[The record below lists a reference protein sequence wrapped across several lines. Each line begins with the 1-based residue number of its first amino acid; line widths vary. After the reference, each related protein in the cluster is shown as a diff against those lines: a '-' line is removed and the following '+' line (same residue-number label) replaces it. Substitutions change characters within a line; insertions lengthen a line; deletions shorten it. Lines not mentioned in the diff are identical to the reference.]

1 MKQKTGEE
9 MNKENRS
16 IRLIA
21 LDLDGT
27 TLDREGYLTWENRQ
41 ALEQAAV
48 QGIYVVVASGRAL
61 STLPA
66 EILNM
71 SCFTY
76 AITSNG
82 AAICSMPEQKLLRQ
96 YRIPA
101 GAVDRIVE
109 RADAYFADCTGSE
122 RLNYEVFVNGV
133 AYAQAD
139 YVEDPMRFGG
149 TEKEKRYIRET
160 RNPVEDI
167 HDFIAL
173 HRQELDSLDL
183 IIHNPERK
191 EHMWEI
197 LKKEISDIYV
207 TSSVPRLLEISSKE
221 CGKWSGICHLLE
233 ILGILPEEVITFGD
247 ARNDLDMIQHAGIG
261 VAMGNAH
268 PALKEKADFITV
280 DNDASGVA
288 WALRKLGIVD

>member
-1 MKQKTGEE
+1 
-9 MNKENRS
+9 MNRENRK

-27 TLDREGYLTWENRQ
+27 TLNQNGCLTQDNRL
-41 ALEQAAV
+41 ALEQAAA

-66 EILNM
+66 EILQL

-82 AAICSMPEQKLLRQ
+82 ASICSMPEQKLLRQ

-101 GAVDRIVE
+101 AAVDQIVE
-109 RADAYFADCTGSE
+109 RADEYFADCTGSE
-122 RLNYEVFVNGV
+122 RLNYEVFVNGI

-139 YVEDPMRFGG
+139 YVEDPMKFGG
-149 TEKEKRYIRET
+149 TENERRYIRET

-167 HDFIAL
+167 HAFISL

-197 LKKEISDIYV
+197 LNREISDIYV
-207 TSSVPRLLEISSKE
+207 TSSVPRLLEISSRE
-221 CGKWSGICHLLE
+221 CGKWSGIRHLLE
-233 ILGILPEEVITFGD
+233 ILNISPEEVMTFGD
-247 ARNDLDMIQHAGIG
+247 ARNDLDMICHAGIG

-268 PALKEKADFITV
+268 PALKEQADFITI
-280 DNDASGVA
+280 DHNESGVA
-288 WALRKLGIVD
+288 WALRELGIIAL